1 MILLS
6 DMIDDKNELSKF
18 ELIYNTYKNIMYIVA
33 NNILKNSHDAEDV
46 VELSAIKIISVLNKI
61 NRDDIGTTKCK
72 NLVITIAKNTAI
84 DFWRKK
90 QREEIPTEETEL
102 NYLSESEDKS
112 AESLYIET
120 EEYNNLVKCIDLL
133 TPEHKEILRMRI
145 LYDFSSKQIASLL
158 NISEFNVNMRFMR
171 AKRALSKKLK
181 EYKLND

>member
-84 DFWRKK
+84 DFWRKNK
-90 QREEIPTEETEL
+90 EKKFQR
-102 NYLSESEDKS
+102 
-112 AESLYIET
+112 
-120 EEYNNLVKCIDLL
+120 
-133 TPEHKEILRMRI
+133 
-145 LYDFSSKQIASLL
+145 
-158 NISEFNVNMRFMR
+158 
-171 AKRALSKKLK
+171 KKLNLIIYQNQK
-181 EYKLND
+181 IKVLNHYTLKQKNIIIW